1 MNWSDD
7 LAESRRESSESHS
20 PGGLPLCEDAPSF
33 HWYRILPGLMVE
45 AVGYLTMDKSDI
57 VAVVAIA
64 QHHCGNPSGYFIA
77 VKS

>member
-1 MNWSDD
+1 
-7 LAESRRESSESHS
+7 
-20 PGGLPLCEDAPSF
+20 
-33 HWYRILPGLMVE
+33 MVE